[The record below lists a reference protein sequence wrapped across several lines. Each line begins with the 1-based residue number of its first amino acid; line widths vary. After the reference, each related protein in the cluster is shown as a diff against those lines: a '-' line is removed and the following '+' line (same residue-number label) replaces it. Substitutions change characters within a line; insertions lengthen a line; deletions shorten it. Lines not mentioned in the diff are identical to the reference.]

1 MRPLM
6 IVQLID
12 EHDWLRGFIVP
23 WVRALADRVEHLH
36 VLTLEQRE
44 ARLPDNVTV
53 HSMGKER
60 CHRRWPELIAFHKTL
75 NRIAPQVD
83 VIFSHMTP
91 RYTWLAAPYAAM
103 FGKPQVLWFAH
114 ERVSW
119 ELRLAEWMASRIVTA
134 SPESIMLSSRKVRV
148 LGQGIDMAHFQ
159 ASPQPRPDCCIVSV
173 GRLSPIKNHHL
184 LIEAAAILRQR
195 GHRDFQVLIAGGDIP
210 ENQTYPR
217 RLYKLVT
224 ERHLEQHVR
233 FLGAIPYREM
243 PYLYQQAALTVNLRH
258 PGGMDKAVL
267 ESMASGVPVMVHN
280 STFLPLLGNER
291 SALWCENL
299 APARIAD
306 QLEPLMSASPQ
317 ERAAVGAIL
326 AERVRARHSL
336 DGLMERLVGVFH
348 EVTAQ

>member
-12 EHDWLRGFIVP
+12 EYDWLRGFIVP
-23 WVRALADRVEHLH
+23 WVRALAERVEHLH

-53 HSMGKER
+53 YSMGKER
-60 CHRRWPELIAFHKTL
+60 RHRRVPELIAFHRTL
-75 NRIAPQVD
+75 NRLAPHVD

-91 RYTWLAAPYAAM
+91 RYTWLAAPYAAV

-119 ELRLAEWMASRIVTA
+119 ELRLAEWVAARIVTA
-134 SPESIMLSSRKVRV
+134 SPESLSLSSGKIRV
-148 LGQGIDMAHFQ
+148 LGQGIDMTHFQ
-159 ASPQPRPDCCIVSV
+159 ASSQPPPACWIVSV
-173 GRLSPIKNHHL
+173 GRLAPIKNHHL
-184 LIEAAAILRQR
+184 LIEAAAILRKR
-195 GHRDFQVLIAGGDIP
+195 GHRDFEVRIAGGDTP
-210 ENQTYPR
+210 ENQTYPQ

-243 PYLYQQAALTVNLRH
+243 PSLYQQAALTVNLRR

-267 ESMASGVPVMVHN
+267 ESMACGVPVMVHN
-280 STFLPLLGNER
+280 STFLPLLGHER
-291 SALWCENL
+291 SALWCEDL

-306 QLEPLMSASPQ
+306 QLEPLLRASPQ

-336 DGLMERLVGVFH
+336 DGLMERLVGVFP
-348 EVTAQ
+348 EVTAL